1 MFVGVGTLERTVDVI
16 VAGGGF
22 TGCVVAHALARQ
34 GRSVVVVEA
43 KPGAVH
49 RRLAGELM
57 HPAGAA
63 ILERLGLL
71 APLHRAGGIDV
82 AGFAVYP
89 GGPEQDPTLLAYRE
103 IGDVPA
109 HGLAIPHHTLV
120 ETLRELA
127 AARPGVSFVQGRVD
141 AVLESQGRV
150 FGARIE
156 DRSGEA
162 REIYSTLLVVADGR
176 HSRLRKQLG
185 LDPEERRVSFSG
197 GATVPAAALPVP
209 GHGHIFLGAW
219 GPVLAY
225 PVSATEARMVFDL
238 PPDFSEGRRD
248 RLAAHLREHYVPLL
262 PEGFRPAVLEAVARP
277 ETLQIAP
284 NYRMAAS
291 RVHVPGAVL
300 VGDACGCNHPMTA
313 AGMTNALSDIRHLL
327 APAEEYLG
335 AAGSRDEPLR
345 RYERD
350 RLPFAETRALLARAL
365 YEVFRSPEPGARALR
380 DGVFRAWEQSPRF
393 RRETL
398 SLLGGTATSPAIFA
412 QQYLRVVA
420 GAMGRTVRAAPSEGR
435 LRTLIGIGRQ
445 SVAHL
450 DAASLGRL
458 LQLPPQLPT
467 ARPSTRGT
475 GQRAASGALQ
485 GSSHR

>member
-1 MFVGVGTLERTVDVI
+1 MVSYEGVGALAPTVDVI

-22 TGCVVAHALARQ
+22 VGCVVAHALARQ
-34 GRSVVVVEA
+34 GRTVAVVEA
-43 KPGAVH
+43 KPSAVH

-71 APLHRAGGIDV
+71 APLHRAGAIDV

-89 GGPEQDPTLLAYRE
+89 GAADQDPSVLAYRE

-109 HGLAIPHHTLV
+109 HGLAIPHHALV
-120 ETLRELA
+120 ETLRGLA
-127 AARPGVSFVQGRVD
+127 AERPGVTFVHGRVD
-141 AVLESQGRV
+141 APLVSQGRV

-156 DRSGEA
+156 DRKGEV

-176 HSRLRKQLG
+176 HSRVRKALG
-185 LDPEERRVSFSG
+185 LDPAEHRISYSG
-197 GATVPAAALPVP
+197 GATVPAAALPVQ

-225 PVSATEARMVFDL
+225 PVSDTEARMVFDL

-248 RLAAHLREHYVPLL
+248 RLAAHLRERYVPLL
-262 PEGFRPAVLEAVARP
+262 PAGFRPAVEEAISHP

-284 NYRMAAS
+284 NYRMAAE
-291 RVHVPGAVL
+291 RVQVAGAVL

-313 AGMTNALSDIRHLL
+313 AGMTNALNDVRHLL
-327 APAEEYLG
+327 GPAEEYLE

-365 YEVFRSPEPGARALR
+365 YEVFRSPDPGARALR
-380 DGVFRAWEQSPRF
+380 DGVFRAWEESPRF

-420 GAMGRTVRAAPSEGR
+420 GAMGRTVRSAPMDGR
-435 LRTLIGIGRQ
+435 LRTLIDIGRQ
-445 SVAHL
+445 SVVHL
-450 DAASLGRL
+450 DPASFGRL
-458 LQLPPQLPT
+458 L
-467 ARPSTRGT
+467 RS
-475 GQRAASGALQ
+475 AA
-485 GSSHR
+485 